1 MFNEKS
7 HKSVSTHYRFN
18 NNKNWYFHNKIPFSA
33 DFCNTGEQD
42 GDETG
47 VDCGGSCTPCGGKY
61 YRDNVYQPCIYCNY
75 NLLKSH

>member
-1 MFNEKS
+1 MYQLIF
-7 HKSVSTHYRFN
+7 V
-18 NNKNWYFHNKIPFSA
+18 NNKNLYFNTKIPFSA

-61 YRDNVYQPCIYCNY
+61 NCHNVCQRCF
-75 NLLKSH
+75 